1 MKFGFHN
8 SSMKLG
14 FLAFVSLVLF
24 DASASSGWFAKGV
37 DIRGAHDSRMMRHNI
52 ATRSCLSVVA
62 SHVVKRTNHATI
74 PQGGSSSNSS
84 SSWLPRLFRVRDYRT
99 SRNEESSNLSEGS
112 NHEGAR
118 QRWRELPPV
127 PPQMAL
133 QALLQSQNYQ
143 TKAGM
148 QNFGTLKP

>member
-1 MKFGFHN
+1 M
-8 SSMKLG
+8 
-14 FLAFVSLVLF
+14 
-24 DASASSGWFAKGV
+24 
-37 DIRGAHDSRMMRHNI
+37 RRHNI

-74 PQGGSSSNSS
+74 PQGGSSINSS
-84 SSWLPRLFRVRDYRT
+84 SSWLPLLFRVQDYRT
-99 SRNEESSNLSEGS
+99 FRNEESSNVSEGS
-112 NHEGAR
+112 NHEGTR

-148 QNFGTLKP
+148 KNFGTLKP